1 MASLANPLGIEAAR
15 SRAGVATLGDYVQLL
30 KPRIVLLLIITSYCA
45 MVVASHGLPA
55 FWPSLIGTVGLALSA
70 GGAHAVNMWYDR
82 DIDGLMART
91 ADRPVP
97 SGRIPALRSLA
108 LGVALEAVSFG
119 LLLNL
124 NLLSALLSLAGFAYY
139 VGVYTMWLKRR
150 TPQNIVIGGGAG
162 AFPPLIGWAAVTGHL
177 SLAAFWMFLII
188 FLWTPAHFWSLALF
202 RQEDYRRAQ
211 VPMMPV
217 ARGEHVTKVQSLM
230 YTLMLLC
237 ATLGLYLTGAVGS
250 LYLIAASLLGLGF
263 VAMCVGLLRER
274 MPQVRWAKA
283 TFGYSLVYLTL
294 LFAAMV
300 LNVHA
305 I

>member
-15 SRAGVATLGDYVQLL
+15 SSAGVATFGDYIQLL

-55 FWPSLIGTVGLALSA
+55 FWPSFVGTIGLALSA

-124 NLLSALLSLAGFAYY
+124 NLLTALLSLAGFVYY
-139 VGVYTMWLKRR
+139 VGIYTMWLKRR

-177 SLAAFWMFLII
+177 SLAAVWMFLII

-217 ARGEHVTKVQSLM
+217 ARGERVTKVQSLM
-230 YTLMLLC
+230 YTLMLLF
-237 ATLGLYLTGAVGS
+237 ATLGLYLTGVVGS

-263 VAMCVGLLRER
+263 VAMCIGLLRER
-274 MPQVRWAKA
+274 VPQVRWAKA

>member
-1 MASLANPLGIEAAR
+1 MAPLANPLELDVAR
-15 SRAGVATLGDYVQLL
+15 GRAGVASLGDYVQLL
-30 KPRIVLLLIITSYCA
+30 KPRIILLLIITSYCA

-55 FWPSLIGTVGLALSA
+55 FWPSLLGTLGLALSA

-82 DIDGLMART
+82 DIDALMART
-91 ADRPVP
+91 NDRPVP
-97 SGRIPALRSLA
+97 SGRIPATRSLII
-108 LGVALEAVSFG
+108 GIALEVVSFA
-119 LLLNL
+119 LLLDL
-124 NLLSALLSLAGFAYY
+124 NLLTALLSLGGFIYY
-139 VGVYTMWLKRR
+139 VGIYTMWLKRR

-202 RQEDYRRAQ
+202 RQDDYRRAN

-217 ARGEHVTKVQSLM
+217 ARGERVTKVQSLM
-230 YTLMLLC
+230 YTLMLLA
-237 ATLGLYLTGAVGS
+237 ATLGLYLTGVVGS
-250 LYLIAASLLGLGF
+250 LYLAAAAVLGVGF
-263 VAMCVGLLRER
+263 VAMCLGLLRER
-274 MPQVRWAKA
+274 APEVRWAKA